1 MPRSD
6 SQLFLEKGR
15 THRVGSACLEQL
27 GHAPRIGLS
36 QQNQNRHRFEGTQ
49 RVRGVIV
56 EGCVV
61 CHDERPRCGIGSCEA
76 RRVIHADVPR
86 TQRIAEPPGEVA
98 VKGAGGDQTRA
109 LHLPTGHDD
118 VRHVSPKLEADSSY
132 ITIAYTRRLAT
143 GLATRHILLRPAVPS
158 GSVEESHRRIR
169 RSSDGSP
176 SESNADDVSRRQ
188 VTDDLDTRTPRPMA
202 PGFIL

>member
-98 VKGAGGDQTRA
+98 VKVQA
-109 LHLPTGHDD
+109 
-118 VRHVSPKLEADSSY
+118 
-132 ITIAYTRRLAT
+132 
-143 GLATRHILLRPAVPS
+143 ATRPGRCTCPPDTTTSATSP
-158 GSVEESHRRIR
+158 
-169 RSSDGSP
+169 RSSKLIVP
-176 SESNADDVSRRQ
+176 
-188 VTDDLDTRTPRPMA
+188 
-202 PGFIL
+202 I